1 MSETIAEQVAKV
13 LAEHQSEQLW
23 KPGGWAG
30 DTACSCGWRM
40 GMWSRKDF
48 PDVHRAHVAEQVQRV
63 VDARYA
69 EVWNRGYLSG
79 WDDCHED
86 ENNPLPA
93 GEQHDTPNPY
103 RDAEEG
109 A

>member
-1 MSETIAEQVAKV
+1 MSETIAELVAKV

-63 VDARYA
+63 VDARCA
-69 EVWNRGYLSG
+69 EVWGECVAEAESCG
-79 WDDCHED
+79 WLHDFAVNDM
-86 ENNPLPA
+86 A
-93 GEQHDTPNPY
+93 GRNPY